1 VPPPDALRARILI
14 VDDVPENLAVLGEL
28 LQHEGY
34 QVQVANGG
42 AVALRL
48 AAGPPQPDLILLDV
62 TMPGMD
68 GYEVLRRLR
77 ADPLTAALPVLF
89 LTARGDPGDEE
100 YGLLQ
105 GAEDYLTKP
114 IRPALV
120 LARVRN
126 QLQAKRARDV
136 LADQNALLEAEVR
149 RRMED
154 NDRIQR
160 VTIRARA
167 HLAETRDP
175 ETGNH
180 ILRTQS
186 YMGLLARRL
195 ARHPR
200 HAAVLDE
207 ALIEQL
213 VRSAPLHDIGKV
225 GIPDHIL
232 LKRTPLEPAEWEIMK
247 THARLG
253 ADAIEQAESDID
265 QPVPFLQIARQIA
278 RWHHERWDGQG
289 YPDGLA
295 GEAIPLSARLM
306 AVADVFDSL
315 VSSRV
320 YKRAFSVEQARQAI
334 VDGRGTQF
342 DPEVVDAFCASFD
355 DFVEVA
361 RSHGLPTG

>member
-1 VPPPDALRARILI
+1 
-14 VDDVPENLAVLGEL
+14 
-28 LQHEGY
+28 
-34 QVQVANGG
+34 
-42 AVALRL
+42 
-48 AAGPPQPDLILLDV
+48 
-62 TMPGMD
+62 
-68 GYEVLRRLR
+68 
-77 ADPLTAALPVLF
+77 
-89 LTARGDPGDEE
+89 
-100 YGLLQ
+100 
-105 GAEDYLTKP
+105 
-114 IRPALV
+114 
-120 LARVRN
+120 
-126 QLQAKRARDV
+126 
-136 LADQNALLEAEVR
+136 
-149 RRMED
+149 MED

-160 VTIRARA
+160 VTIRALA

-195 ARHPR
+195 ALHPR

-232 LKRTPLEPAEWEIMK
+232 LKRTPLEPEEWEVMK

-265 QPVPFLQIARQIA
+265 HPVAFLQIARQIA

-295 GEAIPLSARLM
+295 GEAIPLAARLM

-315 VSSRV
+315 VSARV
-320 YKRAFSVEQARQAI
+320 YKQPFSVERARQSI
-334 VDGRGTQF
+334 IDGRGTQF
-342 DPEVVDAFCASFD
+342 DPDVVDAFSASFD
-355 DFVEVA
+355 DFVAVA
-361 RSHGLPTG
+361 RSHGLPSG

>member
-1 VPPPDALRARILI
+1 VPAPEVPRARILI

-48 AAGPPQPDLILLDV
+48 AAGPQQPDLILLDV

-126 QLQAKRARDV
+126 QLQAKHARDV
-136 LADQNALLEAEVR
+136 LANQNALLEAEVR

-160 VTIRARA
+160 VTIRALA

-195 ARHPR
+195 AHHPV
-200 HAAVLDE
+200 HSAVLDE

-232 LKRTPLEPAEWEIMK
+232 LKRTPLEPAEWEVMK

-265 QPVPFLQIARQIA
+265 HPVPFLQIARQIA

-289 YPDGLA
+289 YPDGLS
-295 GEAIPLSARLM
+295 GEAIPLAARLM

-320 YKRAFSVEQARQAI
+320 YKRAFSVEQARQSI

-342 DPEVVDAFCASFD
+342 DPDVVDAFCASFD
-355 DFVEVA
+355 DFVDVA
-361 RSHGLPTG
+361 RSHGLSTG